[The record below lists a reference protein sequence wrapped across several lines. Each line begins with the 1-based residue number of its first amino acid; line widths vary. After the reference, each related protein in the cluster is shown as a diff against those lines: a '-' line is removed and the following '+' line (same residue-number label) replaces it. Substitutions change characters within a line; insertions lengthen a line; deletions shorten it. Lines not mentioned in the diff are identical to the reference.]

1 MVRIIE
7 ERLKSGKKRNAI
19 LQILIDSQKAE
30 LKDARL
36 NNEDIVQERILF
48 LIAGS
53 ETTSSSCYVERS
65 SDDLYS
71 RDSKVYFSHDDLK
84 SLPYLNAVINETM
97 RLKPVVMNGF
107 LRQTHHD
114 YLVE

>member
-53 ETTSSSCYVERS
+53 ETTS
-65 SDDLYS
+65 
-71 RDSKVYFSHDDLK
+71 
-84 SLPYLNAVINETM
+84 
-97 RLKPVVMNGF
+97 
-107 LRQTHHD
+107 
-114 YLVE
+114 